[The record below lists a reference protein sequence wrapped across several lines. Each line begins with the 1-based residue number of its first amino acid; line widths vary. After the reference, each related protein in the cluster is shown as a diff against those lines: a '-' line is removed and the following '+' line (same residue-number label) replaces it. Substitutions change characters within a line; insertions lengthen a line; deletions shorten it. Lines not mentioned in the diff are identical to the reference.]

1 MSDETRM
8 LPIVGDPE
16 RGLRI
21 PNAEEPS
28 PEESGWSTPYPGAD
42 VAIIHGPD
50 SEIRAVE
57 LDRRVLGLP
66 VEVECS
72 AVELCESCAVFSALH
87 DAAAAV
93 APDQDQ
99 PRLRI
104 AWRLAR
110 TTGQHGLA
118 GPRLLWAAH
127 VLTGPVLLRLAPAT
141 FGSMPERIDD
151 LDLLTNF
158 VRFCRAPVARSRLAT
173 DLPGG
178 RLWMLLHD
186 LLKRCEAGE
195 RTAIL
200 ASVVDLMVSIGG
212 TDAVFGS
219 MMVDLVVGAILPP
232 PVPA

>member
-1 MSDETRM
+1 MNDETRM

-16 RGLRI
+16 RGLFV
-21 PNAEEPS
+21 PDAEEPS
-28 PEESGWSTPYPGAD
+28 PEESGWSAPYPGAD

-50 SEIRAVE
+50 HEIRAIE
-57 LDRRVLGLP
+57 LDRRVLGFP

-87 DAAAAV
+87 DAAAVV
-93 APDQDQ
+93 APDADQ

-141 FGSMPERIDD
+141 FGSMPERVDD

-158 VRFCRAPVARSRLAT
+158 VRFCRAPGARSGPATHLA
-173 DLPGG
+173 GG
-178 RLWMLLHD
+178 RLWRSLHD
-186 LLKRCEAGE
+186 LLVRCEVGE
-195 RTAIL
+195 RAAIL
-200 ASVVDLMVSIGG
+200 ASAVDLMVSVGG
-212 TDAVFGS
+212 MDAVFGS